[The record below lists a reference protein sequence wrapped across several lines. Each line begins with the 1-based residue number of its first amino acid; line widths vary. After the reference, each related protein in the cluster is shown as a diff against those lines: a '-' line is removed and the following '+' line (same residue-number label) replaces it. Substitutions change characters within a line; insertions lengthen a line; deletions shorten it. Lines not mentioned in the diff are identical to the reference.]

1 MKELNPK
8 GSSDPRTGFSNIL
21 KIAWPV
27 ALSAFLAELMSIV
40 DALWV
45 GRLGKVALA
54 AVGVSGSVFGVL
66 IALSQLSNA
75 GIMAFVARFTGSGER
90 QKIQASLFHGILISL
105 ALSLILAVPGIPLSA
120 TILTLLGSSKE
131 VVSTGTPYLIVLFSM
146 LPIVYTSIAIYTG
159 LQATGDT
166 LSPLIVSFLANLINL
181 ALDPLLIF
189 GWLGFPKLGVLG
201 AGVASAVASL
211 LGLILA
217 IFVVSRRRLVVFARL
232 NFRLILSYIKI
243 GFFAMIQGITR
254 PLTGMFMFSIAA
266 MFGVTAQ
273 AAFTVGLRII
283 GIPFIFLSG
292 LSVAT
297 QSLVGQ
303 SLGAT
308 DPKGAERVV
317 RTSYFVGILLQL
329 IMSALLFIGA
339 RQLVGVFSPG
349 QQDVIEMGSRYLQV
363 MAPFL
368 LLIPF
373 LNSWAGAQYGA
384 GYTVG
389 PALSSVIANWIVKLP
404 LAIVLSIVLGL
415 ESTGIWLAIGASVVV
430 ETVINGIYF
439 ARGRWKKV
447 VIA

>member
-1 MKELNPK
+1 MKESSPK
-8 GSSDPRTGFSNIL
+8 GSNDPRTGFSNIL

-45 GRLGKVALA
+45 GRLGRVALA

-66 IALSQLSNA
+66 VALSQLSNA
-75 GIMAFVARFTGSGER
+75 GIMAFVARFTGAGER
-90 QKIQASLFHGILISL
+90 QKIQVSLFHGILISL
-105 ALSLILAVPGIPLSA
+105 ALSVILAVPGITLSRG
-120 TILTLLGSSKE
+120 ILTLLGSSKE

-211 LGLILA
+211 FGLILA
-217 IFVVSRRRLVVFARL
+217 IFVVSRRRLVAFVRL
-232 NFRLILSYIKI
+232 NLKLITSFVKI

-254 PLTGMFMFSIAA
+254 PLTGMLMFSIAA
-266 MFGVTAQ
+266 IFGVTAQ

-292 LSVAT
+292 LSVAA

-303 SLGAT
+303 SLGAS
-308 DPKGAERVV
+308 DPRGAERVV
-317 RTSYFVGILLQL
+317 RTSYFVGILLQFV
-329 IMSALLFIGA
+329 MSALLFIGA
-339 RQLVGVFSPG
+339 RWLVGIFSPG
-349 QQDVIEMGSRYLQV
+349 QQEVIEMGSKYLQV

-373 LNSWAGAQYGA
+373 SNSWAGAQYGA

-404 LAIVLSIVLGL
+404 LAIVLSTVLGL
-415 ESTGIWLAIGASVVV
+415 ESTGIWFAIGASVVV